1 MGNTAWVEV
10 QLALTGCLRL
20 ARGDRGGL
28 SCFDRSLDGFWRS
41 FRAAVI
47 SYPLYLVLLAMR
59 VSTAEW
65 QNSGGS
71 RIVLVETIGYVVAWV
86 AFPLLMLTVTRWLG
100 RAHRFFDFM
109 VPYNWCQVPQSA
121 LFVLAGLVSG
131 ILSTQASEA
140 IDIVAALATLVY
152 EWFIAR
158 VALDTTGLVAVFVVL
173 LDLVLGVLISRV
185 TGWLYGVDGCLSR
198 FLREKPGK
206 KPLSGAKSIVK
217 SPKNLYCSATYPVHW
232 QFGEPGIHALRSG
245 NQIG

>member
-10 QLALTGCLRL
+10 RLALTGCLRL
-20 ARGDRGGL
+20 ARGDRDGL

-59 VSTAEW
+59 VSVAEW
-65 QNSGGS
+65 QNSGGW
-71 RIVLVETIGYVVAWV
+71 RIVTVETIGYVVAWV
-86 AFPLLMLTVTRWLG
+86 AFPLLMLKAVRWIG

-121 LFVLAGLVSG
+121 LFVLAGLVSAG
-131 ILSTQASEA
+131 GVLGNQASEA
-140 IDIVAALATLVY
+140 IDIAAAIATLVY

-185 TGWLYGVDGCLSR
+185 TGGLY
-198 FLREKPGK
+198 
-206 KPLSGAKSIVK
+206 
-217 SPKNLYCSATYPVHW
+217 
-232 QFGEPGIHALRSG
+232 
-245 NQIG
+245 